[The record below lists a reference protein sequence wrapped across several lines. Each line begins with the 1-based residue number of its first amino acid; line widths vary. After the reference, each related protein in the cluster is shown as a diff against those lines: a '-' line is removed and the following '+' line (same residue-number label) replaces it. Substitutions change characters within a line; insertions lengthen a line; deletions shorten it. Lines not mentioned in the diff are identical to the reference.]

1 MEYNDL
7 NNTIA
12 YSITSTILRHGTIP
26 DDTAYFLSRDAKSC
40 VSQAA
45 MLHLLRWW
53 NTNHCRVFCSGDAKF
68 CVSTGEDAPFIE
80 AMKCLSLPRFSTRE
94 TQNFASL
101 LGWRQ
106 HIFSTKQ
113 AALSNM
119 KASFHCSHWHCFCIM
134 KNTHL
139 NRKSTFRQSTQTLQH
154 NHHRLDK
161 NESRESGYS

>member
-1 MEYNDL
+1 MQ
-7 NNTIA
+7 
-12 YSITSTILRHGTIP
+12 S
-26 DDTAYFLSRDAKSC
+26 K
-40 VSQAA
+40 V
-45 MLHLLRWW
+45 
-53 NTNHCRVFCSGDAKF
+53 
-68 CVSTGEDAPFIE
+68 
-80 AMKCLSLPRFSTRE
+80 E
-94 TQNFASL
+94 TQNLASQKQEDAINIGNYIPFIATIIPREKQDFASL
-101 LGWRQ
+101 LCWRQ

-113 AALSNM
+113 AALDNMKASFHCTHWHCFWIKQAALGNMKASFHCSHWHCFWIKLAALGNM

>member
-1 MEYNDL
+1 MNIGNYML
-7 NNTIA
+7 FIA
-12 YSITSTILRHGTIP
+12 AIIP
-26 DDTAYFLSRDAKSC
+26 
-40 VSQAA
+40 
-45 MLHLLRWW
+45 
-53 NTNHCRVFCSGDAKF
+53 
-68 CVSTGEDAPFIE
+68 
-80 AMKCLSLPRFSTRE
+80 RE

-113 AALSNM
+113 PEHGSM
-119 KASFHCSHWHCFCIM
+119 KASSHCSHRHCFYII

-161 NESRESGYS
+161 NEGRESDYSESAVMLNTYIQIPSYRQHFWLGRKAEVNDGEKYMAGCRRQCGIKTCNRQSNEKNRCERSDIIFAIKN